1 VAVDVPIVQIE
12 ALPQA
17 PGVEVEPA
25 LATLCGEIAAAL
37 GEQPSGTWA
46 TWRTLE
52 HYVEGSDAPTVQ
64 PRSTHPPLVR
74 LIAYRGREPEVISE
88 LLRLAATVLA
98 RELRLEDGNVFVLY
112 EEGQPG
118 RLYTGGEVLTQ

>member
-1 VAVDVPIVQIE
+1 VPIVQVE

-25 LATLCGEIAAAL
+25 LAALCGEFAAL
-37 GEQPSGTWA
+37 LGEEPSGTWA

-52 HYVEGSDAPTVQ
+52 HYVEGSDALSVQ
-64 PRSTHPPLVR
+64 PPSTHPPLVR
-74 LIAYRGREPEVISE
+74 LIAYRGREPAVVAE
-88 LLRLAATVLA
+88 LLRLAADVLV

-112 EEGQPG
+112 EEAQQG
-118 RLYTGGEVLTQ
+118 RLYTGGEVVTR

>member
-1 VAVDVPIVQIE
+1 VPIVQVE

-52 HYVEGSDAPTVQ
+52 HYLEGSDAPTVQ
-64 PRSTHPPLVR
+64 PPATHPPLVR
-74 LIAYRGREPEVISE
+74 LIAYRGREPEVVAE
-88 LLRLAATVLA
+88 LLELVADVLS

-112 EEGQPG
+112 EEAQPG
-118 RLYTGGEVLTQ
+118 RLYTGGEVVSR

>member
-1 VAVDVPIVQIE
+1 VPILQVE

-25 LATLCGEIAAAL
+25 LAAVCGEIAAL
-37 GEQPSGTWA
+37 LDEEPSGTWA

-52 HYVEGSDAPTVQ
+52 HYVEGSDGPAVQ
-64 PRSTHPPLVR
+64 PHSTHPPIVR
-74 LIAYRGREPEVISE
+74 VIAYRGREPEGVAD
-88 LLRLAATVLA
+88 LLRRTATVLA

-112 EEGQPG
+112 EEAQPG
-118 RLYTGGEVLTQ
+118 RLYTGGEVVDR

>member
-1 VAVDVPIVQIE
+1 VPIVQVE

-25 LATLCGEIAAAL
+25 LATLCGEIAALL
-37 GEQPSGTWA
+37 GEEPSGTWA

-52 HYVEGSDAPTVQ
+52 HYVEGWDSPSVQ
-64 PRSTHPPLVR
+64 PPSTHPPLIR
-74 LIAYRGREPEVISE
+74 LIAYRGREAEVVAE
-88 LLRLAATVLA
+88 LLRLAAGVLA

-112 EEGQPG
+112 EEAQPG
-118 RLYTGGEVLTQ
+118 RLYTGGEVVMR

>member
-1 VAVDVPIVQIE
+1 VPIVQVE

-25 LATLCGEIAAAL
+25 LATLCGEIAALL
-37 GEQPSGTWA
+37 GEEPSGTWA

-52 HYVEGSDAPTVQ
+52 HYVEGWDSPSVQ
-64 PRSTHPPLVR
+64 PPSTHPPLIR
-74 LIAYRGREPEVISE
+74 LIAYRGREVEVVAE
-88 LLRLAATVLA
+88 LLRLAAGVLA

-112 EEGQPG
+112 EEAQPG
-118 RLYTGGEVLTQ
+118 RLYTGGEVVMR